1 MSDEQTPPQAPAP
14 PSPESKPSDAQPDMA
29 ALMVRLAEI
38 RREVEG
44 PARRPAR
51 PVWPWVLGALLGL
64 LLAPLIF
71 GRGGCLLP

>member
-1 MSDEQTPPQAPAP
+1 MSDEQTPPQAPDAK
-14 PSPESKPSDAQPDMA
+14 SPESKPPDSQPDMA

-44 PARRPAR
+44 PASRPSR

-71 GRGGCLLP
+71 GRGGCLPP

>member
-1 MSDEQTPPQAPAP
+1 MSDEQIPPQTPDAK
-14 PSPESKPSDAQPDMA
+14 SPEAKPPDPKADMA

-44 PARRPAR
+44 PAKRPSR

-64 LLAPLIF
+64 LLAPLVF
-71 GRGGCLLP
+71 GRGGCLPP